1 MRLNDSERQP
11 LPTAGEWAEAL
22 QLKKVGAHNWQG
34 PCPVCGGDDRF
45 HVKEDKGRAVVGCR
59 YCINGRADSD
69 KQFGQVLRAAFP
81 ERSGQHSAR
90 KFTKPKGKGKQ
101 GEWDSTAAACQL
113 WAAGVDVEGTPAAQ
127 YLRGRKLW
135 PEHLDLDLSD
145 VLFVPQWD
153 KAAPKKDIPLDCA
166 GFVLWAFRDPF
177 DRSAQLKAVQWE
189 AVREDGQRT
198 SPRLRRV
205 WGVASATC
213 WRPRPLAPAQGVLLV
228 EGPTSALAAW
238 WLGPSWFGAA
248 IDVQGVL
255 SSSVMASVAAQI
267 EHSLVILVADPDKA
281 GRDAVRKARAA
292 CGPSVTC
299 DVLWTGNDGGDVVDW
314 LAAEL
319 DTLSGKMIDGGH
331 DQKEADAMAWEGL
344 ASARISPQTKEVLP

>member
-22 QLKKVGAHNWQG
+22 QLQKVGAHNWQG
-34 PCPVCGGDDRF
+34 PCPVCGGVDRF

-90 KFTKPKGKGKQ
+90 KFTKPNPPAKPKPKGKGKQ

-135 PEHLDLDLSD
+135 PEHLPIDLPD

-228 EGPTSALAAW
+228 EGPTSALACW
-238 WLGPSWFGAA
+238 WLAPQWVGSA
-248 IDVQGVL
+248 IDVQGVV
-255 SSSVMASVAAQI
+255 SASVMASV
-267 EHSLVILVADPDKA
+267 VASVERGPLWVVSDPDEP
-281 GRDAVRKARAA
+281 GRDAARAARAA

-299 DVLWTGNDGGDVVDW
+299 NVPCGRATTAATWWTGWPLNW
-314 LAAEL
+314 IPSAA
-319 DTLSGKMIDGGH
+319 
-331 DQKEADAMAWEGL
+331 
-344 ASARISPQTKEVLP
+344 R